1 MQELDAAAVGD
12 AVRHAA
18 NNLAMVILSNLDL
31 LARAVPEDTPASR
44 QLARSRLAAERL
56 LAVLGPYTRLERE
69 PGLDLQ
75 QPEAVLRALLPLLQV
90 VAGQSLPITLEAAAV
105 QPVKLPRPA
114 LDLALVRWALTLA
127 TEAPRDAARHIA
139 LEAGA
144 TSGAV
149 IRLTPSPAGA
159 VAALVAAA
167 QAGGGSTRVS
177 AEEAELWFPG
187 G

>member
-1 MQELDAAAVGD
+1 MREPDAAAVGD

-31 LARAVPEDTPASR
+31 LARTVPDDTPASR

-56 LAVLGPYTRLERE
+56 LAVLVPYTRLERE

-75 QPEAVLRALLPLLQV
+75 PPEAVLRALLPLLQV
-90 VAGQSLPITLEAAAV
+90 VGGQSSPITLEAAAV

-114 LDLALVRWALTLA
+114 LDLALVRWALALA
-127 TEAPRDAARHIA
+127 TEAPRGAARHIA

-144 TSGAV
+144 TGGAV
-149 IRLTPSPAGA
+149 IRLTPCPAGA
-159 VAALVAAA
+159 VAALAAAA
-167 QAGGGSTRVS
+167 QAGGGGADVS
-177 AEEAELWFPG
+177 AEAAELWFPG

>member
-1 MQELDAAAVGD
+1 MRELDAAAVGD

-44 QLARSRLAAERL
+44 QLARSSLAAERL
-56 LAVLGPYTRLERE
+56 LAVLVPYTRLERE
-69 PGLDLQ
+69 PALDLQ

-114 LDLALVRWALTLA
+114 FDKALVRWALALA
-127 TEAPRDAARHIA
+127 TENPRGAARHIA

>member
-1 MQELDAAAVGD
+1 MQEPDAAAVGD

-18 NNLAMVILSNLDL
+18 NNLAMVIVSNLDL
-31 LARAVPEDTPASR
+31 LARTVPDDTPASR

-56 LAVLGPYTRLERE
+56 LAVLIPYTRLERE
-69 PGLDLQ
+69 PCLDLQ
-75 QPEAVLRALLPLLQV
+75 RPEAFLRALLPLLQV
-90 VAGQSLPITLEAAAV
+90 VGGQSSPITLEAAAA

-114 LDLALVRWALTLA
+114 LDLALVRWALAVA
-127 TEAPRDAARHIA
+127 TEAPRGAARHIA
-139 LEAGA
+139 LEAVA
-144 TSGAV
+144 TGGAV

-159 VAALVAAA
+159 VAALAAAA

-177 AEEAELWFPG
+177 TEEAELWFPG